1 MTSPSRKRI
10 AVLGSTGSI
19 GQSTLD
25 VVRHWPE
32 RFCVEALVAGRNLDA
47 LLAQVREFGPRVVGF
62 ADPEGPARFRERWRT
77 EDGELPEI
85 VAGAEAAREVAG
97 ADDLDVVVNGLV
109 GSLGLVPTL
118 AALEKGTTVALA
130 NKEPLV
136 IAGELVM
143 KAARQGAGEVG
154 TMAAR
159 GSGVE
164 LLPLDSELSAIHQ
177 CLRGNPERAVERVVL
192 TASGGPFRERPA
204 HEFAEIKPEEA
215 LRHPVWDM
223 GPKISVDSATLLN
236 KGLEII
242 ETRWYFDLPFDRIK
256 VVVHPQS
263 LVHSMVEFVD
273 RSVLAQVSHPDM
285 RLPIQYALTYPER
298 LPSQVRPLDLTE
310 VGALTFEEP
319 DLRRFPCLKLA
330 RSAGE
335 QGGTAPAVLN
345 AANEV
350 AVEAFLGGEIAF
362 TEIPR
367 IIEECVTKCAGTPEP
382 TLGNFLEAD
391 RVSRAMARELAAA
404 RRGSVSAT
412 KPSR

>member
-1 MTSPSRKRI
+1 LTGQSRKRI

-32 RFCVEALVAGRNLDA
+32 RFTVEALVAGRNLDA
-47 LLAQVREFGPRVVGF
+47 LLAQVREFRPRVVGF
-62 ADPEGPARFRERWRT
+62 ADPDGPARFHESWRS
-77 EDGELPEI
+77 EDGEPPMF
-85 VAGAEAAREVAG
+85 VAGEDAARQIAEAG
-97 ADDLDVVVNGLV
+97 GLDVVVNGLV

-143 KAARQGAGEVG
+143 RAARERGGEVG
-154 TMAAR
+154 RTAAR
-159 GSGVE
+159 GRAVE

-177 CLRGNPERAVERVVL
+177 CLRGNPERAVKRVVL

-204 HEFAEIKPEEA
+204 HDFAAIRPEEA

-242 ETRWYFDLPFDRIK
+242 ETHWYFDLPFDRIQ

-273 RSVLAQVSHPDM
+273 HSVLAQVSHPDM
-285 RLPIQYALTYPER
+285 RLPIQYALTYPDR
-298 LPSQVRPLDLTE
+298 LPSPVEPLDLAE
-310 VGALTFEEP
+310 VGALTFEEA
-319 DLRRFPCLKLA
+319 DTSRFPCLGLA
-330 RSAGE
+330 RAAGE

-350 AVEAFLGGEIAF
+350 AVEAFLGGEISF

-367 IIEECVTKCAGTPEP
+367 IIEECVAKCAGAPEP
-382 TLGNFLEAD
+382 TLGNYLEAD
-391 RVSRAMARELAAA
+391 RVSRAMARELVAA

-412 KPSR
+412 RPNP

>member
-1 MTSPSRKRI
+1 LTDLLRKRI

-32 RFCVEALVAGRNLDA
+32 RFRVEALVAGRNLDA
-47 LLAQVREFGPRVVGF
+47 LLAQVREFGPRVIGF
-62 ADPEGPARFRERWRT
+62 ADPEGPAHFRERWRT
-77 EDGELPEI
+77 EDGALPEM
-85 VAGAEAAREVAG
+85 VAGAESAREIAG
-97 ADDLDVVVNGLV
+97 ADGLDVVVNGLV

-118 AALEKGTTVALA
+118 AALERGTTVALA

-136 IAGELVM
+136 IAGELLMNV
-143 KAARQGAGEVG
+143 ARAGWEGPGTVG
-154 TMAAR
+154 EGR
-159 GSGVE
+159 RPVE

-204 HEFAEIKPEEA
+204 HEFTGILPEEA

-242 ETRWYFDLPFDRIK
+242 ETRWYFDLPFERIK

-273 RSVLAQVSHPDM
+273 RSVLAQISHPDM

-298 LPSQVRPLDLTE
+298 FPSPVRPLDLTE
-310 VGALTFEEP
+310 IGALTFEEP
-319 DLRRFPCLKLA
+319 DLRRFPCLQLA
-330 RSAGE
+330 RAAGE

-350 AVEAFLGGEIAF
+350 AVAAFLSGGIPF

-367 IIEECVTKCAGTPEP
+367 IIEECVSKCAGAPEP

-391 RVSRAMARELAAA
+391 RVSRAMARELVAS
-404 RRGSVSAT
+404 RQGSVSTT